1 MESRLTEKNPSAAP
15 RTPLSDAAV
24 SDYLLANPDFF
35 REHKKLLT
43 RLSIPHPAGGAV
55 SLVERQVEVLRQENR
70 RLERRLVEW
79 MEIAHENDRLLK
91 HLHALAV
98 ALLAEPEPGRRV
110 AVLVAG
116 LRDDFEAAAVAL
128 VLHRAEA
135 CEALPGARHLAS
147 DDPAF
152 EGLTETL
159 GSGQTFCRPLADA
172 RCERI
177 FPGESGL
184 ASAAFVPF
192 DAGGERGVLVLA
204 SPDPKHFHASL
215 DTTYLARIGELAGAA
230 LAGTGS

>member
-1 MESRLTEKNPSAAP
+1 MTEKSPSAAP
-15 RTPLSDAAV
+15 RATLSDTAV

-79 MEIAHENDRLLK
+79 MEIARENDHLLK

-98 ALLAEPEPGRRV
+98 ALLAEPESARRV

-116 LRDDFEAAAVAL
+116 LREDFEAAAVAL
-128 VLHRAEA
+128 ILYRAEA
-135 CEALPGARHLAS
+135 CEAFPGARHLAP

-152 EGLTETL
+152 EGLAETL
-159 GSGQTFCRPLADA
+159 EAGGAFCRPLTEL
-172 RCERI
+172 RRERI

-184 ASAAFVPF
+184 VSAAFVSF
-192 DAGGERGVLVLA
+192 DAGGEHGVLVLA
-204 SPDPKHFHASL
+204 SPDPK
-215 DTTYLARIGELAGAA
+215 
-230 LAGTGS
+230 